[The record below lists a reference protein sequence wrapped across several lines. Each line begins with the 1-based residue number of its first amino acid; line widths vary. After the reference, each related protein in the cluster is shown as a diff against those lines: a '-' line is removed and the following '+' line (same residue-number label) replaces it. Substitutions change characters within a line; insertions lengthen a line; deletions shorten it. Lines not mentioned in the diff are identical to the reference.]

1 VDPCSYK
8 WDRAL
13 TSGAILFPLPHPSF
27 PNRIGP
33 ALWTAPPQH
42 RPSTRRL
49 HLRLP
54 SCIFDAVLPA
64 GSPVLAGRSLARA
77 ACSCHIETV
86 APVRA
91 YPNLGCS
98 SGPCGRPGR
107 EALAARS
114 PEWTSL
120 SPAHAADRIARS
132 WSVLCGSSYGA
143 GDWISGV
150 AFLFSGAARAADRV
164 ARSWRVISGNSYDV
178 GRRIFNVQ

>member
-1 VDPCSYK
+1 MDPCSYK

-77 ACSCHIETV
+77 ACSCHVETA

-114 PEWTSL
+114 GLSFLLHMRPIGSHGAGQCYAAAATAL
-120 SPAHAADRIARS
+120 ATGSPAWLSFSPARR
-132 WSVLCGSSYGA
+132 VRPTGSRGA
-143 GDWISGV
+143 GE
-150 AFLFSGAARAADRV
+150 
-164 ARSWRVISGNSYDV
+164 
-178 GRRIFNVQ
+178 

>member
-1 VDPCSYK
+1 M
-8 WDRAL
+8 WTRAL

-42 RPSTRRL
+42 CPSTRRL
-49 HLRLP
+49 HLRL
-54 SCIFDAVLPA
+54 SQLHLRRRA
-64 GSPVLAGRSLARA
+64 AGRVTGAGGQILGRA
-77 ACSCHIETV
+77 ACSCRVETA

-107 EALAARS
+107 EALAAGS
-114 PEWTSL
+114 PAWTSL
-120 SPAHAADRIARS
+120 SLAHAADRVARS

-150 AFLFSGAARAADRV
+150 AFLFSGAARVTDRV

-178 GRRIFNVQ
+178 GRQIFDAQ